1 MKIPGFDRLLAS
13 FPRPDDP
20 VGYEG
25 TWRESAVRRRLVPI
39 YSDWIVGFA
48 VDENGQVLYSG
59 DEMSAEYTA
68 LTNDRYR
75 HIALAQAAAR
85 FPELAQLRPTRRPED
100 PVCPSCRGTGG
111 VAQYPQLIC
120 ECGNLGWIPAG
131 SVLEPF

>member
-1 MKIPGFDRLLAS
+1 MTHDQPGETIF
-13 FPRPDDP
+13 
-20 VGYEG
+20 
-25 TWRESAVRRRLVPI
+25 TWGAPPLKFGP
-39 YSDWIVGFA
+39 GA
-48 VDENGQVLYSG
+48 VDEIGHVLYSG
-59 DEMSAEYTA
+59 DEMSAAFTA

-75 HIALAQAAAR
+75 HIVLAQAAAR

-100 PVCPSCRGTGG
+100 PVCPSCRGAGG